1 MSEVYISKYRL
12 VQDSKPH
19 YVYTVEV
26 LGNSVHQTVEK
37 RYSAF
42 HSLHRELRKH
52 FTTPAFPPKRVRCSQ
67 PKVLEQRRQGL
78 EHYLQTMIKFGPSR
92 AQIMTFLGIS
102 ENYNESRETTKA
114 INHQPVFRV
123 FLTSSSQSSRNK
135 LPDII
140 TEGVLSAIYGG

>member
-102 ENYNESRETTKA
+102 ENYNERETTKA

-123 FLTSSSQSSRNK
+123 FLTSTQASPHNLYTRS
-135 LPDII
+135 
-140 TEGVLSAIYGG
+140 YCMW

>member
-1 MSEVYISKYRL
+1 MSDVFISKYRL
-12 VQDSKPH
+12 VQDAKPH

-26 LGNSVHQTVEK
+26 LGNSVHQIVEK

-42 HSLHRELRKH
+42 HALHRELRKH

-78 EHYLQTMIKFGPSR
+78 EHYLQTMMKFGPSR
-92 AQIMTFLGIS
+92 AKIMNFLGVPDDGNRS
-102 ENYNESRETTKA
+102 EAANTVSHR
-114 INHQPVFRV
+114 PVFRV
-123 FLTSSSQSSRNK
+123 YLNSCLHPSHNK

-140 TEGVLSAIYGG
+140 TEGVLSALYTH

>member
-26 LGNSVHQTVEK
+26 LGNSIHQIVEK

-42 HSLHRELRKH
+42 HALHRELRKH

-102 ENYNESRETTKA
+102 DNISERETTKSVS
-114 INHQPVFRV
+114 HQPVFRV
-123 FLTSSSQSSRNK
+123 FLTSSHHPSRNK

-140 TEGVLSAIYGG
+140 TEGVLSAIYGR